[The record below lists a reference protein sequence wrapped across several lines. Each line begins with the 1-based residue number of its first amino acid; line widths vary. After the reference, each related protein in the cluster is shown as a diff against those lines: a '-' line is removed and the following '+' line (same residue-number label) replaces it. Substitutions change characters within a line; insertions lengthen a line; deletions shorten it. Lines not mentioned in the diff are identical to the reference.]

1 MKKVFV
7 IQNRYV
13 DSVMLMGVS
22 ERLASR
28 DGVQGAESGMGTP
41 ANVELL
47 TSLGYTV
54 PDGITKNDLM
64 IAVEAPDEAGIA
76 AAYQAG
82 LDTLDHRGA
91 KKQRIYHD
99 LNELEPGS
107 FDIAQI
113 SLPGEYAA
121 DEIKKAILLGMDVF
135 VFSDNVSLAEEREV
149 KELGRKYGK
158 LVMGPDAGV
167 GLIGGI
173 ALAAGSIVRPGGVGI
188 VAASGSGAQE
198 VACIL
203 EHMGAGVSEI
213 IGTGGHDLL
222 PQIGGIT
229 MRMGMDRLSRDG
241 NTKVICLVS
250 KLADE
255 TVMAGILDDAETLDK
270 PVVAVFLG
278 GSETLFA
285 GRRTQGAQSLEE
297 AAELCY
303 QQLTGEE
310 IQVGWP
316 DSDFRILVKEQLARI
331 TPERRYFRGLYC
343 GGTFTEE
350 ALILFHRQNPQVP
363 LYSNLSTSYAHKLLS
378 HHQSTENTILDM
390 GAEDFTAEAP
400 HPVFDPALRIQ
411 RLEQELADPRVAVV
425 LLDFITGPGMSRN
438 PILPF
443 VPIIRKHPEVVFIT
457 AICGAKGDPQNIEEA
472 QKALAEAG
480 AMVAKSN
487 RQSARLAAT
496 LMAEL
501 DRRSA

>member
-1 MKKVFV
+1 M
-7 IQNRYV
+7 
-13 DSVMLMGVS
+13 
-22 ERLASR
+22 
-28 DGVQGAESGMGTP
+28 
-41 ANVELL
+41 
-47 TSLGYTV
+47 
-54 PDGITKNDLM
+54 
-64 IAVEAPDEAGIA
+64 
-76 AAYQAG
+76 
-82 LDTLDHRGA
+82 
-91 KKQRIYHD
+91 
-99 LNELEPGS
+99 
-107 FDIAQI
+107 
-113 SLPGEYAA
+113 
-121 DEIKKAILLGMDVF
+121 
-135 VFSDNVSLAEEREV
+135 
-149 KELGRKYGK
+149 
-158 LVMGPDAGV
+158 
-167 GLIGGI
+167 
-173 ALAAGSIVRPGGVGI
+173 
-188 VAASGSGAQE
+188 
-198 VACIL
+198 L

-229 MRMGMDRLSRDG
+229 MRMGMDRLNRDD

-255 TVMAGILDDAETLDK
+255 TVMASILDDAETLDK

-390 GAEDFTAEAP
+390 GAEDFTAEGSTPGFRSRAA
-400 HPVFDPALRIQ
+400 HP
-411 RLEQELADPRVAVV
+411 
-425 LLDFITGPGMSRN
+425 T
-438 PILPF
+438 
-443 VPIIRKHPEVVFIT
+443 
-457 AICGAKGDPQNIEEA
+457 
-472 QKALAEAG
+472 AG
-480 AMVAKSN
+480 AGAC
-487 RQSARLAAT
+487 
-496 LMAEL
+496 
-501 DRRSA
+501 RSAGSGGAAGFHHRAGHEPQSHFALYSHHPQASGGGVYHRDLRCQGRSAKH